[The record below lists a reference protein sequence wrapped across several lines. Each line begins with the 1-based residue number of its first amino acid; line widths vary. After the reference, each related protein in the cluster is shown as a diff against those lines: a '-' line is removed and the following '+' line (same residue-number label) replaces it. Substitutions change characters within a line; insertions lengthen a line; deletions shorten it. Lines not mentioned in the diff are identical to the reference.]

1 VVLFVCHGNI
11 MRSALGEV
19 ALRRALGPSSL
30 IRVASAGTA
39 ATPGTRAD
47 PRAIAY
53 ARATGLDLDSHR
65 ANRLDREQA
74 HEAAMILALDRRIE
88 AEILALGRELSA
100 RTVLLGGMT
109 EDSEY
114 SGCDIPDPFS
124 LPAEE
129 GTRSFDLVIAS
140 VAALA
145 KRLRPK

>member
-1 VVLFVCHGNI
+1 MSRCSTRAGHFVVL
-11 MRSALGEV
+11 
-19 ALRRALGPSSL
+19 
-30 IRVASAGTA
+30 
-39 ATPGTRAD
+39 
-47 PRAIAY
+47 AI
-53 ARATGLDLDSHR
+53 DHR
-65 ANRLDREQA
+65 ANLLDRMQA

-88 AEILALGRELSA
+88 AEILALGSEFSA

-129 GTRSFDLVIAS
+129 GTRTFDQVIES

-145 KRLRPK
+145 KRLGPR